1 MNALAI
7 AAVVFV
13 CVYCAPLLAFVLRR
27 ALPEHHLS
35 ADTKDTVRIT
45 MALVATM
52 AALMLG
58 LLVASAKDSYDTQKE
73 EVIAMSAKVAYF
85 DRLLAL
91 YGPEAMPARTA
102 LRHAIELMVVR
113 VWPGKV
119 AQTAGLKPNA
129 GSAEAL
135 YHAVQNLAP
144 RTDEQRAL
152 KTQALAS
159 VYELG
164 QLRWLLFAQAG
175 SSISAVLLIIVV
187 CWLAILFFSFG
198 LFSPANGTVL
208 VALMLAAFSVAGAI
222 FLILELDNPFGGLLR
237 VSSQP
242 MLNALSQMIH

>member
-1 MNALAI
+1 MNALVI

-13 CVYCAPLLAFVLRR
+13 CVFCAPLLAFMLRG

-58 LLVASAKDSYDTQKE
+58 LLVASAKGSYDTQKS
-73 EVIAMSAKVAYF
+73 EVIEMSAKVAFF
-85 DRLLAL
+85 DRILAL
-91 YGPEAMPARTA
+91 YGPETAPAREA
-102 LRHAIELMVVR
+102 LQGAITLMVAR
-113 VWPGKV
+113 VWPENV
-119 AQTAGLKPNA
+119 TQTAGLKPNA
-129 GSAEAL
+129 SSADTL
-135 YHAVQNLAP
+135 YHAIQNLVP
-144 RTDEQRAL
+144 QTDEQRAL
-152 KTQALAS
+152 KTQAIAS

-164 QLRWLLFAQAG
+164 QIRWLLFAQTG

-198 LFSPANGTVL
+198 MFSPANGTVI

-242 MLNALSQMIH
+242 MLNALSQLMQ

>member
-1 MNALAI
+1 MNALVI
-7 AAVVFV
+7 ATVVFV
-13 CVYCAPLLAFVLRR
+13 CVFCAPLLAFVLRG
-27 ALPEHHLS
+27 ALPEQHLG

-73 EVIAMSAKVAYF
+73 EVIEMSAKVAFF

-91 YGPEAMPARTA
+91 YGPEAVPARTA
-102 LRHAIELMVVR
+102 LQHAIELMVAR
-113 VWPGKV
+113 VWPGSV
-119 AQTAGLKPNA
+119 APNAGLKPNA
-129 GSAEAL
+129 GSAEML
-135 YHAVQNLAP
+135 YHAIQNLAP

-152 KTQALAS
+152 KTQAIAS

-164 QLRWLLFAQAG
+164 QIRWLLFAQAG
-175 SSISAVLLIIVV
+175 SSISAILLTVVV

-198 LFSPANGTVL
+198 MFSPANGTVI

-222 FLILELDNPFGGLLR
+222 FLILELDNPFDGLLR

-242 MLNALSQMIH
+242 MLNALSQLMQ